1 MNVDPEIGSVHVV
14 IATTLP
20 QEIHVEIVVLENI
33 QIQCHTQIF
42 IQILILIL
50 IPILIPINHPTTK
63 NLAIGIV
70 LDVITTTLP
79 QEIHAVIVELE
90 RMPNQVT
97 PNIKNLVIGDALVES
112 KTLLPEH
119 TVGNANWRKVQHH
132 HKPILLDLVLSLA
145 LLRIWDLVDLV
156 LVLVLVL
163 LLVRDL
169 VMLLAQDL
177 VMLLV

>member
-1 MNVDPEIGSVHVV
+1 MHVV

-42 IQILILIL
+42 IQILIQILIL
-50 IPILIPINHPTTK
+50 ILILIPINHPTTK

-119 TVGNANWRKVQHH
+119 TVGNANW
-132 HKPILLDLVLSLA
+132 
-145 LLRIWDLVDLV
+145 
-156 LVLVLVL
+156 
-163 LLVRDL
+163 
-169 VMLLAQDL
+169 
-177 VMLLV
+177 